1 MQKRPPHKKW
11 FAHVDM
17 DSFYASVEVL
27 DRPELVGLPVAV
39 GGASDRRGVIAAASY
54 PAREFGVRSAMPIS
68 GASIRIPAPRRWAGA
83 TSFTRR
89 VRHFSGG

>member
-1 MQKRPPHKKW
+1 MEVSEMPLRPPRKRW

-54 PAREFGVRSAMPIS
+54 PAREFGVRSAMPTARALQLCPNLILLP
-68 GASIRIPAPRRWAGA
+68 GRMPR
-83 TSFTRR
+83 
-89 VRHFSGG
+89 